1 MKTLQNILKEGM
13 EAKHY
18 EAIDDVHVN
27 LENRNHA
34 IEEYGYGPLN
44 PNEKNDAF
52 WKEKSDLWETTVA
65 EAQKS
70 RCFNCAAFNKSKDI
84 INKISTALGPAG
96 KTIVEKAD
104 LGFCEMFH
112 FKCAGSRTCDAWLVN
127 GPIKEE
133 MGVGGGAIAGAGVD
147 APGKPGSG
155 EPGVSIAAQ
164 ERHKKRNKT
173 ERTSNILRRLQPKLV
188 GM

>member
-1 MKTLQNILKEGM
+1 MKTLQDILIEGM

-18 EAIDDVHVN
+18 DAIGDVHIN

-34 IEEYGYGPLN
+34 IEEYGYGPMN
-44 PNEKNDAF
+44 PNEKNDVF
-52 WKEKSDLWETTVA
+52 WKEKADLWETTVE

-70 RCFNCAAFNKSKDI
+70 RCYNCAAFNKSKDI

-96 KTIVEKAD
+96 RKIVEKAD

-133 MGVGGGAIAGAGVD
+133 MSVGGIAGTGDERLPVD
-147 APGKPGSG
+147 QR
-155 EPGVSIAAQ
+155 EPGVSIVAQ
-164 ERHKKRNKT
+164 ERHTRRNKS